1 MHSITVS
8 RLMRSIGILGGT
20 FDPIHNGHIRLAQE
34 AQKQLKLD
42 QVRLI
47 PVNIPPH
54 RSNPVVSS
62 DHRTAMM
69 ELAINNEAGLSI
81 DLRELESEDISFT
94 INTLKSLRQEFTDDA
109 LCLIVGRDAFNKI
122 DSWKDWQDLL
132 DYAHIIVANRP
143 DSLANQATNDMSP
156 ELKLWIEKHQ
166 ITEHTQLKNNLSG
179 NIVFINIPMLDISS
193 SMIRQLNSEHKTL
206 EDLLPTTI
214 QTYIKDNHLYL
225 DTA

>member
-1 MHSITVS
+1 MQ
-8 RLMRSIGILGGT
+8 LIGILGGT
-20 FDPIHNGHIRLAQE
+20 FDPIHNGHIRLALE
-34 AQKQLKLD
+34 AQEQLKLN

-54 RSNPVVSS
+54 RSIPVVSTE
-62 DHRTAMM
+62 HRLAMM
-69 ELAINNEAGLSI
+69 QLATENESTLSL
-81 DLRELESEDISFT
+81 DLRELESEEISFT
-94 INTLKSLRQEFTDDA
+94 INTLKSLRQEFTDNA
-109 LCLIVGRDAFNKI
+109 LCLIVGIDAFNKI

-143 DSLANQATNDMSP
+143 DSLANKPTNDISP
-156 ELKLWIEKHQ
+156 VLQRWIEKYQ
-166 ITEHTQLKNNLSG
+166 ITDHTQLKNNLSG

-206 EDLLPTTI
+206 EDLLPNTI

-225 DTA
+225 DSA

>member
-1 MHSITVS
+1 MSV
-8 RLMRSIGILGGT
+8 IGILGGT
-20 FDPIHNGHIRLAQE
+20 FDPIHNGHIRLALE
-34 AQKQLKLD
+34 AQEQLKLD

-62 DHRTAMM
+62 EHRLTMM
-69 ELAINNEAGLSI
+69 ELAIANEPALSI
-81 DLRELESEDISFT
+81 DLRELESEEISFT
-94 INTLKSLRQEFTDDA
+94 INTLKSLRQKFADDA

-143 DSLANQATNDMSP
+143 DSLANQTMDDMSP
-156 ELKLWIEKHQ
+156 ELKNWIEEHQ
-166 ITEHTQLKNNLSG
+166 ITDHTQLKNNLSG

-193 SMIRQLNSEHKTL
+193 SMIRQLNSEHKNL
-206 EDLLPTTI
+206 EGLLPTTI
-214 QTYIKDNHLYL
+214 QTYIKDNHLYR
-225 DTA
+225 DTP

>member
-1 MHSITVS
+1 MN
-8 RLMRSIGILGGT
+8 LIGILGGT
-20 FDPIHNGHIRLAQE
+20 FDPIHNGHIRLALE
-34 AQKQLKLD
+34 AQKQFELG

-54 RSNPVVSS
+54 RSVPAVSTE
-62 DHRTAMM
+62 HRLAMM
-69 ELAINNEAGLSI
+69 ELAIANEPTLSV

-94 INTLKSLRQEFTDDA
+94 INTLKSLREEFADDTF
-109 LCLIVGRDAFNKI
+109 CLIAGIDTFNKI

-143 DSLANQATNDMSP
+143 ETLTDKPTNDISP
-156 ELKLWIEKHQ
+156 ELQRWIEKHQ
-166 ITEHTQLKNNLSG
+166 ITDHTLLKNNLSG

-193 SMIRQLNSEHKTL
+193 SMIRQLNSEHKSL
-206 EDLLPTTI
+206 KDLLPNTI

-225 DTA
+225 DSA